1 MLHRE
6 INMNYGYLEHLE
18 LSVWEKIKNTPNLKH
33 LVKLGIKVNKI
44 CFYYSG
50 YLSYSYNN
58 KTIENYLLSNLNED
72 IRRCIDGNMNTSE
85 VLKKHKKI
93 FKLIIRMIRNNQR
106 KRKEKEIIEFQRE
119 YNKPIEIE
127 NKLNFNINVKK
138 LLKFNVFVNKR
149 V

>member
-1 MLHRE
+1 
-6 INMNYGYLEHLE
+6 
-18 LSVWEKIKNTPNLKH
+18 
-33 LVKLGIKVNKI
+33 
-44 CFYYSG
+44 
-50 YLSYSYNN
+50 
-58 KTIENYLLSNLNED
+58 
-72 IRRCIDGNMNTSE
+72 MNTSE